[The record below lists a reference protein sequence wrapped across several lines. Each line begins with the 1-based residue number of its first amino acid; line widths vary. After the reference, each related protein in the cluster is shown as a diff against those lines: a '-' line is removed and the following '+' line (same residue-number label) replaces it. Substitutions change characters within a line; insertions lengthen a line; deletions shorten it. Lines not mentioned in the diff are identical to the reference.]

1 MASQQPRRPLSP
13 PGNDAPA
20 VPKAAQRA
28 YLPALDELNAAV
40 GLLHEFFPWADIA
53 ALRRKLERYAP
64 LDATADLVAN
74 TLLDQGPPKALSAGT
89 VTVLDA
95 RHMFRSAEYKRAVSR
110 LLTDEFKGLSKA
122 TIEAVLAENGHS
134 FTHSRETLKAIA
146 KRSWRFAL
154 SAWWNRR
161 KPISD
166 LPPGPYR
173 GATGSVEL
181 NRELQ
186 LLDAPAR
193 EKQATSD
200 YELARKINEEE
211 HASLGLLT
219 ECGCCFADVV
229 WEDVAACANGHV
241 FCSDCLVRTAQTSTS
256 CTIRCI
262 SASTPESC
270 AAPVPRAVLEAALPG
285 PVRRALDDRAA
296 RFSVAQSNLRLL
308 SCPFCP
314 YAVCEETPEYRVK
327 FQARL
332 SFYLVLFTLLRLLS
346 VRSACA
352 FVILVCVH
360 SCMLLTERAN
370 RHFFGL
376 LGADAGARAIAAK
389 RRGTRFVCRN
399 PECGLASCTLC
410 DKAWP
415 STASHNCV
423 EDEKE
428 KLRLFVEL
436 AMAEAVKRTCPKCR
450 CAFVKDGGCNKMTC
464 PCGYRMCYL
473 CRANLAEEGYKHFC
487 QHFRPL
493 GDGGPCR
500 LCQRCHLY
508 GELDDDM
515 MARAAGK
522 QAEKTYIAAHG
533 DPTQRARRS
542 RRENALSSVEMER
555 DLALL
560 FWESVLAVNSN

>member
-13 PGNDAPA
+13 PFDAAPT
-20 VPKAAQRA
+20 VPKAARRA
-28 YLPALDELNAAV
+28 FLPALDELNAAV
-40 GLLHEFFPWADIA
+40 ALLHEFFPWADIA
-53 ALRRKLERYAP
+53 ALRQKLTDYSS
-64 LDATADLVAN
+64 LDAMSDLVAN
-74 TLLDQGPPKALSAGT
+74 TLLDQGLPKASPAGT

-95 RHMFRSAEYKRAVSR
+95 RHLFRSAEYKRAVSK
-110 LLTDEFKGLSKA
+110 LLTGEFKGLSKA
-122 TIEAVLAENGHS
+122 TIETVLAEHGHS
-134 FTHSRETLKAIA
+134 YTHSRETLKAVA

-161 KPISD
+161 TPISD

-193 EKQATSD
+193 EKQRASD

-219 ECGCCFADVV
+219 EY
-229 WEDVAACANGHV
+229 VAACANGHV
-241 FCSDCLVRTAQTSTS
+241 FCSECLLRTAQTSTS
-256 CTIRCI
+256 CAVRCI
-262 SASTPESC
+262 SASTSESC

-285 PVRRALDDRAA
+285 SVLEALDDRAA
-296 RFSVAQSNLRLL
+296 RFSVAQTNMRLL

-314 YAVCEETPEYRVK
+314 FAVWEETPEYHVR

-332 SFYLVLFTLLRLLS
+332 SFYLVLFALLQLLS
-346 VRSACA
+346 VVSLNA
-352 FVILVCVH
+352 FVIIACVH
-360 SCMLLTERAN
+360 SCMSLTDRAN

-389 RRGTRFVCRN
+389 RRGMRFVCRN
-399 PECGLASCTLC
+399 PDCGLASCMLC

-415 STASHNCV
+415 STASHNCA

-428 KLRLFVEL
+428 KLRLFVEQ

-464 PCGYRMCYL
+464 PCGYKMCYL

-500 LCQRCHLY
+500 QCQRCHLY

-515 MARAAGK
+515 LARAAGK

-533 DPTQRARRS
+533 DPTQRVRRS

-560 FWESVLAVNSN
+560 FWDSVLVVDSN